1 MSEWVLWLLLALV
14 LLGIEVLSLDL
25 LFASFSIGAL
35 AGAIASGLGVPFV
48 GQVVIAVVVALITLF
63 GLRPFALR
71 YLHRGEP
78 TTTNVSALVGLGA
91 VVLERVDSR
100 DGRVKV
106 GGEVW
111 SARSLNTGTSF
122 DPGTD
127 LRVVRIDG
135 ATAIV
140 DRTEEK

>member
-1 MSEWVLWLLLALV
+1 MDDWVWWLLLALV

-25 LFASFSIGAL
+25 LFASLAVGAL
-35 AGAIASGLGVPFV
+35 AGAAASAFDVPV
-48 GQVVIAVVVALITLF
+48 LGQVLIAVVVALVTIF

-71 YLHRGEP
+71 FLHSGERV
-78 TTTNVSALVGLGA
+78 TTNVESLVGVGA
-91 VVLERVDSR
+91 IVLERVDGR

-111 SARSLNTGTSF
+111 SARSLRPETSF
-122 DPGTD
+122 DPGAD
-127 LRVVRIDG
+127 LTVVRIDG

-140 DRTEEK
+140 DRSEA

>member
-1 MSEWVLWLLLALV
+1 MNEWVWWLLLALV
-14 LLGIEVLSLDL
+14 LLGLEVVSLDL
-25 LFASFSIGAL
+25 LFASAAIGAL
-35 AGAIASGLGVPFV
+35 AGSLASAAGVPLL
-48 GQVVIAVVVALITLF
+48 GQVVIAVAVALVTLF

-71 YLHRGEP
+71 FLHRGE
-78 TTTNVSALVGLGA
+78 TVTTNVDALVGVGA
-91 VVLERVDSR
+91 VVLERVDAR

-111 SARSLNTGTSF
+111 SARSLHSDTSF

-127 LRVVRIDG
+127 LTVVRIDG

-140 DRTEEK
+140 DRSEG